1 MADIFMQLAGWVAVM
16 AIWAFLPV
24 AAWRTW
30 RDYQQQRQARS
41 RVIPITRL
49 GVGFVA
55 AHPMQQAA

>member
-16 AIWAFLPV
+16 AIWTFLPF

-30 RDYQQQRQARS
+30 RDYQQHRQARS

-49 GVGFVA
+49 GVGHVVPQ
-55 AHPMQQAA
+55 PMRQAA